1 VAAMSVRELFDFVV
15 EPTLAENQV
24 DEYLEK
30 V

>member
-15 EPTLAENQV
+15 EPSLAEDQV

>member
-15 EPTLAENQV
+15 EPSLAENQV